1 MIQNDTKTQSMYEL
15 VEQWLQSG
23 KTQKQ
28 FSEENH
34 IKLAT
39 FIYWVQKHRQ
49 INAPDHGFA
58 TLTIGQETVV
68 GNKSPKLEIELS
80 GGIVVRIY

>member
-15 VEQWLQSG
+15 VEQWQQSG

-39 FIYWVQKHRQ
+39 FMYWVQKYRQ
-49 INAPDHGFA
+49 INVPDHGFA
-58 TLTIGQETVV
+58 TLTIGQETVDS
-68 GNKSPKLEIELS
+68 NKSPKLEIELS

>member
-1 MIQNDTKTQSMYEL
+1 MQNGTKSQSMSML
-15 VEQWLQSG
+15 VQRWQQSG

-39 FIYWVQKHRQ
+39 FIYWLQKHRQ
-49 INAPDHGFA
+49 TKDTESGFA
-58 TLTIGQETVV
+58 SLTISPETEV
-68 GNKSPKLEIELS
+68 GTIVPKIEIELS

>member
-1 MIQNDTKTQSMYEL
+1 MIQNDSKTQSMYEL
-15 VEQWLQSG
+15 VEQWQQSG

-28 FSEENH
+28 FSEDNH

-49 INAPDHGFA
+49 TNAPDHGFA
-58 TLTIGQETVV
+58 SLTISQETGV
-68 GNKSPKLEIELS
+68 GISTPKLEIEIS

>member
-1 MIQNDTKTQSMYEL
+1 MQSDTKTQSMYEL
-15 VEQWLQSG
+15 VQQWQQSG

-28 FSEENH
+28 FSEESH

-39 FIYWVQKHRQ
+39 FIYWVQKYRQ
-49 INAPDHGFA
+49 ANGSDHGFA
-58 TLTIGQETVV
+58 SLTISQETGV
-68 GNKSPKLEIELS
+68 GTPTPKIEIELS

>member
-1 MIQNDTKTQSMYEL
+1 MMQNDTKTQSMYAL
-15 VEQWLQSG
+15 VQQWQQSG

-39 FIYWVQKHRQ
+39 FVYWVQKRRQ
-49 INAPDHGFA
+49 ENVPDHGFA
-58 TLTIGQETVV
+58 SLTISQETGI
-68 GNKSPKLEIELS
+68 GNPTPKLEIELT

>member
-1 MIQNDTKTQSMYEL
+1 MQNETKNQSMCAF
-15 VEQWLQSG
+15 VKRWQQSG

-39 FIYWVQKHRQ
+39 FIYWIQKHRQ
-49 INAPDHGFA
+49 NKDTEPGFA
-58 TLTIGQETVV
+58 TLTISPETEV
-68 GNKSPKLEIELS
+68 GTIVPKIEIELS
-80 GGIVVRIY
+80 GSIVVRIY

>member
-1 MIQNDTKTQSMYEL
+1 MQNDTKTQSMYAL
-15 VEQWLQSG
+15 VQQWQQSG

-39 FIYWVQKHRQ
+39 FVYWVQKHRQ
-49 INAPDHGFA
+49 GNATDHGFA
-58 TLTIGQETVV
+58 SLTISQETGV
-68 GNKSPKLEIELS
+68 GIPTPKLEIEIT

>member
-1 MIQNDTKTQSMYEL
+1 MMQNDTKTQSMYEL
-15 VEQWLQSG
+15 VEQWQQSG

-49 INAPDHGFA
+49 INVTDHGFA
-58 TLTIGQETVV
+58 ALTIGQENGVE
-68 GNKSPKLEIELS
+68 NPIPKLEIELS

>member
-1 MIQNDTKTQSMYEL
+1 MMQNDTKTQSMYEL
-15 VEQWLQSG
+15 VEQWQQSG

-39 FIYWVQKHRQ
+39 FMYWIQKHRQ
-49 INAPDHGFA
+49 ANAPDHGFA
-58 TLTIGQETVV
+58 SLTLSRDTGLEPQLL
-68 GNKSPKLEIELS
+68 KLEIELS
-80 GGIVVRIY
+80 GGIIVRIY

>member
-1 MIQNDTKTQSMYEL
+1 MMQNDTKPQSMYAL
-15 VEQWLQSG
+15 VEQWQQSG

-49 INAPDHGFA
+49 INTPDYGFA
-58 TLTIGQETVV
+58 ALTIGQEKAV
-68 GNKSPKLEIELS
+68 GATTPKLEIELC
-80 GGIVVRIY
+80 GGIIVRIY

>member
-1 MIQNDTKTQSMYEL
+1 MMQNDTKTQSMYEL
-15 VEQWLQSG
+15 VEQWQQSG

-39 FIYWVQKHRQ
+39 FMYWVQKHRQ

-58 TLTIGQETVV
+58 ALTIGQESGV
-68 GNKSPKLEIELS
+68 GNPILKLEIELS

>member
-1 MIQNDTKTQSMYEL
+1 MQNDPKTQSMYEL
-15 VEQWLQSG
+15 VQQWQQSG

-34 IKLAT
+34 IKKAT
-39 FIYWVQKHRQ
+39 FIYWVQKYRQ
-49 INAPDHGFA
+49 VNAPDPGFA
-58 TLTIGQETVV
+58 SLTISQETGI
-68 GNKSPKLEIELS
+68 GNPTPKLEIEIT

>member
-1 MIQNDTKTQSMYEL
+1 MHQTSKTESMYEL
-15 VEQWLQSG
+15 VQQWQQSG

-34 IKLAT
+34 IRLHT
-39 FIYWVQKHRQ
+39 FIYWVQKYRQ
-49 INAPDHGFA
+49 SNTPDQGFA
-58 TLTIGQETVV
+58 SLTISQENGVV
-68 GNKSPKLEIELS
+68 PSTPKVEIELT

>member
-1 MIQNDTKTQSMYEL
+1 MIQNDTKTQSMYAL
-15 VEQWLQSG
+15 VQQWQQSG

-39 FIYWVQKHRQ
+39 FMYWVQKYRQ

-58 TLTIGQETVV
+58 SLTISQETGV
-68 GNKSPKLEIELS
+68 GILSPKLEIEFS

>member
-1 MIQNDTKTQSMYEL
+1 MQNDLKTQSMYEL
-15 VEQWLQSG
+15 VKQWQQSG

-34 IKLAT
+34 IKLHT
-39 FIYWVQKHRQ
+39 FMYWVQKHRQ
-49 INAPDHGFA
+49 ENTPDHGFA
-58 TLTIGQETVV
+58 SLTISRETGVE
-68 GNKSPKLEIELS
+68 SQLPKLEIELS

>member
-1 MIQNDTKTQSMYEL
+1 MTQNDNRIQSMYAL
-15 VEQWLQSG
+15 VEQWQQSG

-49 INAPDHGFA
+49 ANAPDNGFA
-58 TLTIGQETVV
+58 SLTISQET
-68 GNKSPKLEIELS
+68 GGMISTPKLEIELS